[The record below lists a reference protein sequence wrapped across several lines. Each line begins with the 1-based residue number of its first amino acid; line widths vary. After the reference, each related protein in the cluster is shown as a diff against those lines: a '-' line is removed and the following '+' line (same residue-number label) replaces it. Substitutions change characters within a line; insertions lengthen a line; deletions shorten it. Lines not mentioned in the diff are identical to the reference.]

1 MTAEVTKI
9 AIALDVGGTSVKSGL
24 VEAGGRVIGTP
35 IQTPVDSQ
43 ADAPTILHTFAAII
57 HHHRQDVA
65 YEAFCGVGFG
75 FPNPMRYPEGVCL
88 IQGQHKYDA
97 LYGVHVGQA
106 IRARLPL
113 GDFPLLFR
121 NDAEAAIVGEA
132 IYGAGRPW
140 RRLIGVTLGT
150 GLGSSFVVDGV
161 RQASGPGVPEEHD
174 GFLWPLLVV
183 GDQRA
188 DDVFSIRG
196 LTAYLELAGAQADT
210 IREAAE
216 RARQGDA
223 PSQAA
228 FAQFGA
234 DLGAFLRPFVE
245 AFGAEAV
252 LSMGG
257 ISGALDVFGPA
268 LRAALP
274 VPVLASQLGE
284 EAALIGAADL
294 VLPR

>member
-1 MTAEVTKI
+1 MTAEITKI
-9 AIALDVGGTSVKSGL
+9 AIALDVGGSSVKSGL
-24 VEAGGRVIGTP
+24 VAAGGTVIGEP
-35 IQTPVDSQ
+35 LHTPVDSQ
-43 ADAPTILHTFAAII
+43 ADAPTILNTFAAIV
-57 HHHRQDVA
+57 HHHRHEVD
-65 YEAFCGVGFG
+65 YDAFCGVGIG
-75 FPNPMRYPEGVCL
+75 FPDPMRYPEGICL

-106 IRARLPL
+106 IRVRRPI

-132 IYGAGRPW
+132 VYGAGRPY

-150 GLGSSFVVDGV
+150 GLGSAFLIDGV
-161 RQASGPGVPEEHD
+161 RQASGPGVPEEHG
-174 GFLWPLLVV
+174 GFLWPLPAR
-183 GDQRA
+183 DARA

-196 LTAYLELAGAQADT
+196 LTGYLERAGAQADS
-210 IREAAE
+210 IRDAAE
-216 RARQGDA
+216 RARQGDRA
-223 PSQAA
+223 AHSA

-257 ISGALDVFGPA
+257 ISGAFDLFSPA
-268 LRAALP
+268 LADALP
-274 VPVLASQLGE
+274 VPVLPSQLGG

>member
-1 MTAEVTKI
+1 
-9 AIALDVGGTSVKSGL
+9 
-24 VEAGGRVIGTP
+24 
-35 IQTPVDSQ
+35 Q
-43 ADAPTILHTFAAII
+43 A
-57 HHHRQDVA
+57 VA

-75 FPNPMRYPEGVCL
+75 FPNPMQYPEGICL
-88 IQGQHKYDA
+88 IKGQHKYDA
-97 LYGVHVGQA
+97 LYGVHIGQA

-132 IYGAGRPW
+132 VYGAGRAC

-150 GLGSSFVVDGV
+150 GLGSAFVVDGV

-196 LTAYLELAGAQADT
+196 LEGYLQRAGAQADS
-210 IREAAE
+210 IREAAVF
-216 RARQGDA
+216 ARQGDA
-223 PSQAA
+223 PARAA
-228 FAQFGA
+228 FEQFGA

-245 AFGAEAV
+245 AFQAEAV